1 MAPEPYYL
9 RQIEKLDEIHATI
22 GAFYVGDERLMSIKS
37 FGDSCLRQSCLLSLL
52 GQQLSKSPMT
62 VRMQGFGHL
71 SFGDCYRPFWQ

>member
-1 MAPEPYYL
+1 MEPYYL
-9 RQIEKLDEIHATI
+9 RQIEKRDDR
-22 GAFYVGDERLMSIKS
+22 AFYVGDERLMSIKS